1 MAKPFL
7 TFRAKS
13 VQYFERFA
21 HFIKHVLCFGQD
33 RNAILQTERPA
44 MDVGSR
50 LRELRI
56 SKGLSQRQLAE
67 ASGIANSMISL
78 VEQNR
83 TSPSIASLKKILD
96 GMAVSMSE
104 FFSAESTDEEPVFFR
119 KNDLKEIA
127 PFADGQEGQEKAPKI
142 TFRQVGDA
150 SRHQVQMLYEQYVPG
165 ADTGEEL
172 YAHEAEE
179 AGIVISGHIEVTV
192 GDQVQILGAGDAYL
206 FDSRQPHRFRNVGNT
221 ECIVISAC
229 TPPSF

>member
-1 MAKPFL
+1 
-7 TFRAKS
+7 
-13 VQYFERFA
+13 
-21 HFIKHVLCFGQD
+21 
-33 RNAILQTERPA
+33 

-50 LRELRI
+50 LRQLRV
-56 SKGLSQRQLAE
+56 SRGLSQRQLAE
-67 ASGIANSMISL
+67 ASGVANSMISM

-83 TSPSIASLKKILD
+83 TSPSIASLKKILE

-104 FFSAESTDEEPVFFR
+104 FFSAEIGEDEPIFYRRQE
-119 KNDLKEIA
+119 LKEIS
-127 PFADGQEGQEKAPKI
+127 PFAGDDGGSPKI

-150 SRHQVQMLYEQYVPG
+150 SRHQIQMLYEHYVPG

-192 GDQVQILGAGDAYL
+192 GDQVRLLGAGDAYL
-206 FDSRQPHRFRNVGNT
+206 FDSRQPHRFRNIGNT
-221 ECIVISAC
+221 DCIIVSAC